1 MWQYVWCL
9 KNVCSQKKKQTN
21 EQTVCSLCHRDP
33 TLGIFARQRIKN
45 PEEGIRKHKDVSIAF
60 FINNIKKVYD
70 QLHLF
75 HSLNA
80 ISSEDYGICVK
91 TCRNAYDTWVLH

>member
-1 MWQYVWCL
+1 MLRTEFTKAYTLGKQCGNMCGVL
-9 KNVCSQKKKQTN
+9 KTCVLKKTN
-21 EQTVCSLCHRDP
+21 KQTVCSLCHRDP
-33 TLGIFARQRIKN
+33 TLGIFVWQRIKN

-80 ISSEDYGICVK
+80 ISSEDYM
-91 TCRNAYDTWVLH
+91 ASM